1 MMTIPPAPAASPTA
15 AMQISSILQR
25 LRVATLGAAARTKR
39 QLTNGL
45 EQLRYQGQQQKNV
58 HWLSQTAWLVDTLK
72 HDAMN
77 GLDIALIVD
86 ETDPAVIQK
95 NQIKIKQAG
104 AYARNAL
111 FSAAS
116 PLQCAHNFSVQVEPF
131 ALLCKDVATQL
142 DVLVNK
148 HTQDEWESL
157 ISMDRAKPSQG
168 QGQSPDGEE
177 K

>member
-1 MMTIPPAPAASPTA
+1 MMTMPPIVSPIAAA
-15 AMQISSILQR
+15 QISSILQR
-25 LRVATLGAAARTKR
+25 IRVATLGAAARTKT

-45 EQLRYQGQQQKNV
+45 EQLRYQGQQQKGT
-58 HWLSQTAWLVDTLK
+58 HWLNQTAWLVDTLK

-77 GLDIALIVD
+77 GLDIVLIVD
-86 ETDPAVIQK
+86 EGDPAVVQK
-95 NQIKIKQAG
+95 SQIKIKQAG

-131 ALLCKDVATQL
+131 TVLCNDVAAQL
-142 DVLVNK
+142 DTLVNK
-148 HTQDEWESL
+148 HTQVEWESL
-157 ISMDRAKPSQG
+157 VAMHRSKPSQG
-168 QGQSPDGEE
+168 QGQNPAAEE